1 MQKSIT
7 IPKSTLPYLLLMPVF
22 LYYIIFWAFPVLSGF
37 KEVFTSLDGSFSL
50 TANFKLLMESEL
62 FYESVRNTAFF
73 TFISVLAEYLVAL
86 LLAVLL
92 SRKFFGS
99 RMLMFIAMIPM
110 AITPTAT
117 AILWKTGLMK
127 DGWINTILLFLRFIE
142 EPIVF
147 MNVVDLE
154 AVLLLIVV
162 DAWTVTPS
170 IMIIL
175 IAGLQGLQRD
185 QKEAAYLFGA
195 NKWQIFRDV
204 TLPTLKPSITT
215 SLIIRMIAA
224 LQVWAISGMVLGY
237 SRAPFLVERVAFYV
251 EAIPGV
257 STSTKLA
264 YTYSFVTTIVVLV
277 ATVLY
282 LRVAAK
288 QKEGA

>member
-1 MQKSIT
+1 MQKAKA

-22 LYYIIFWAFPVLSGF
+22 LYYIIFWAFPVLSGL
-37 KEVFTSLDGSFSL
+37 KEVFTTLDGSFSL
-50 TANFKLLMESEL
+50 TSNFKLLMGSDL

-99 RMLMFIAMIPM
+99 RMLMFIAMVPM

-127 DGWINTILLFLRFIE
+127 DGWINTVLLFLRLIE
-142 EPIVF
+142 EPLVF
-147 MNVVDLE
+147 MNAADLE

-224 LQVWAISGMVLGY
+224 LQIWAISVMVLGY

-264 YTYSFVTTIVVLV
+264 YTYSFITTIVVLV

-282 LRVAAK
+282 LKVAAK
-288 QKEGA
+288 QKEGV